1 VKEKI
6 LKTPKNSSKTPKKRI
21 KTHFEHFWKKKILSD
36 FFGIFGPQRAS
47 QISQFACFW
56 TSK

>member
-21 KTHFEHFWKKKILSD
+21 KTHFEHFWKKKKLSD
-36 FFGIFGPQRAS
+36 FFGIFGPKLT
-47 QISQFACFW
+47 FW
-56 TSK
+56 TQKAA